1 MNFIPAILAQSQ
13 WWWALVIVGI
23 FVVIVGLV
31 ILLKRHT
38 KMFKDDEKPK
48 SDREI
53 AQEELDRV
61 LEPIEEEKE
70 VDKED

>member
-70 VDKED
+70 VDKEE